1 MAVNGG
7 SRAEKNKNPERK
19 KDRQTDRKKERKKE
33 RGWKR
38 TGIVTRMMAAIVILE
53 QVLQDDGDVAAEVV
67 LVHRVGRGGGRGAR
81 GEGPGARPRT
91 PQLPVVV
98 ARQKQRLY
106 PAIPRRS
113 PVMLLP
119 LPALLPFT
127 LIPHPT

>member
-1 MAVNGG
+1 
-7 SRAEKNKNPERK
+7 
-19 KDRQTDRKKERKKE
+19 
-33 RGWKR
+33 
-38 TGIVTRMMAAIVILE
+38 MAAIVILE